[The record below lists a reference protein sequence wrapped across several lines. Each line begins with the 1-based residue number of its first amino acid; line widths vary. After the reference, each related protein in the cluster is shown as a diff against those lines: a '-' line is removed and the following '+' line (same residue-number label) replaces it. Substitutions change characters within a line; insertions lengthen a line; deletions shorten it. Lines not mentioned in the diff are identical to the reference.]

1 MQFLLQYASLALTKT
16 TFVATSKYVIIFKVW
31 FQFVLTIFLL
41 TSARQNIQDVV
52 DADDE
57 EEEDDIDDE
66 IQDIELKLEEL
77 VGLDDLQVWSLI
89 FFITVH
95 FLSQKIGICA

>member
-1 MQFLLQYASLALTKT
+1 M
-16 TFVATSKYVIIFKVW
+16 
-31 FQFVLTIFLL
+31 TIFLL

>member
-1 MQFLLQYASLALTKT
+1 MTKT

-57 EEEDDIDDE
+57 EEENDEDIDDE

-77 VGLDDLQVWSLI
+77 VGLDDLQVWSLTFFLLQFI
-89 FFITVH
+89 FSLKKLVT
-95 FLSQKIGICA
+95 

>member
-1 MQFLLQYASLALTKT
+1 M
-16 TFVATSKYVIIFKVW
+16 
-31 FQFVLTIFLL
+31 L

-77 VGLDDLQVWSLI
+77 VGLDDLQV
-89 FFITVH
+89 
-95 FLSQKIGICA
+95 

>member
-1 MQFLLQYASLALTKT
+1 M
-16 TFVATSKYVIIFKVW
+16 
-31 FQFVLTIFLL
+31 L

-57 EEEDDIDDE
+57 EEENDEDIDDE

-77 VGLDDLQVWSLI
+77 VGLDDLQVWSLT
-89 FFITVH
+89 FFITGIF
-95 FLSQKIGICA
+95 FLKKPASVPKLIWRL

>member
-1 MQFLLQYASLALTKT
+1 MTKT

-57 EEEDDIDDE
+57 EEENDEDIDDE

-77 VGLDDLQVWSLI
+77 VGLDDLQVWSLTFSLLQFI
-89 FFITVH
+89 FSLKKPASVPKLIWR
-95 FLSQKIGICA
+95 L

>member
-1 MQFLLQYASLALTKT
+1 M
-16 TFVATSKYVIIFKVW
+16 
-31 FQFVLTIFLL
+31 TIFLL
-41 TSARQNIQDVV
+41 TSARQNIQDVM
-52 DADDE
+52 DADDEE

-95 FLSQKIGICA
+95 FLSQKTGICA

>member
-1 MQFLLQYASLALTKT
+1 M
-16 TFVATSKYVIIFKVW
+16 
-31 FQFVLTIFLL
+31 L

-95 FLSQKIGICA
+95 FLSQKTGICA

>member
-1 MQFLLQYASLALTKT
+1 M
-16 TFVATSKYVIIFKVW
+16 
-31 FQFVLTIFLL
+31 L

-77 VGLDDLQVWSLI
+77 VGLDDLQVWSLT
-89 FFITVH
+89 FFNTVH
-95 FLSQKIGICA
+95 FLTLKKPASVPKLIWTP

>member
-1 MQFLLQYASLALTKT
+1 M
-16 TFVATSKYVIIFKVW
+16 
-31 FQFVLTIFLL
+31 TIFLL

-57 EEEDDIDDE
+57 EEEDDDDIDDE

-77 VGLDDLQVWSLI
+77 VGLDDLQV
-89 FFITVH
+89 
-95 FLSQKIGICA
+95 

>member
-1 MQFLLQYASLALTKT
+1 M
-16 TFVATSKYVIIFKVW
+16 
-31 FQFVLTIFLL
+31 L
-41 TSARQNIQDVV
+41 TSAGQNIQDIV

-77 VGLDDLQVWSLI
+77 VGLDDLQVWSLTFFLLQFI
-89 FFITVH
+89 FSLKKPASVPKLIWR
-95 FLSQKIGICA
+95 L